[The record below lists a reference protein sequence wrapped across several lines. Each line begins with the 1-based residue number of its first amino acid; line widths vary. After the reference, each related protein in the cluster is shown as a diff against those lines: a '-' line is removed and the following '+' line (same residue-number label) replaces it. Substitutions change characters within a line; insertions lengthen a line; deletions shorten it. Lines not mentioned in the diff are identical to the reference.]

1 MSKLAFVFP
10 GQGAQYVGM
19 GKDLWENFP
28 YVKDLFEEANEV
40 LGFDLKR
47 LCFEGPES
55 ELKKT
60 ENTQV
65 CVFLVSLAS
74 ALVVEKELGL
84 RPDYLAGH
92 SLGEYTALC
101 VAGVIP
107 FREALR
113 LVRKRGEF
121 MRDSCPEGVGAMA
134 ALLGLE
140 RDRIFELCQKA
151 KREGE
156 VLVPANF
163 NCPGQIVISGHKEA
177 VERAISMVKEFGG
190 KKAVLLEVSGAFHS
204 PLMEEA
210 SKKLEEFL
218 KGIEFNGFK
227 VPVVSNVNA
236 EPYSNPQKAK
246 ELLVLQVKSPVLWE
260 DSIRR
265 LVALGVN
272 TFVELGPGKVL
283 TGLIKRTV
291 PELKTLNLEVSQD
304 LEGLKEGLNL
314 KIN

>member
-19 GKDLWENFP
+19 GEDLWKNFP
-28 YVKDLFEEANEV
+28 YVKDLFEEANEI

-74 ALVVEKELGL
+74 ALVVEKELGF

-140 RDRIFELCQKA
+140 RDRAFELCQKA
-151 KREGE
+151 RREGE

-218 KGIEFNGFK
+218 RGIEFNGFK

-236 EPYSNPQKAK
+236 EPYSDPQKAK

-291 PELKTLNLEVSQD
+291 PEIKTLNLEVFQD
-304 LEGLKEGLNL
+304 LKVLKEGLNL

>member
-19 GKDLWENFP
+19 GEDLWKNFP
-28 YVKDLFEEANEV
+28 YVKDLFEEANEI

-84 RPDYLAGH
+84 RSDYLAGH

-140 RDRIFELCQKA
+140 RDRAFELCQKA
-151 KREGE
+151 RREGE

-218 KGIEFNGFK
+218 RGIEFNGFK

-236 EPYSNPQKAK
+236 EPYSDPQKAK

-291 PELKTLNLEVSQD
+291 PEIKTLNLEVFQD
-304 LEGLKEGLNL
+304 LKVLKEGLNL